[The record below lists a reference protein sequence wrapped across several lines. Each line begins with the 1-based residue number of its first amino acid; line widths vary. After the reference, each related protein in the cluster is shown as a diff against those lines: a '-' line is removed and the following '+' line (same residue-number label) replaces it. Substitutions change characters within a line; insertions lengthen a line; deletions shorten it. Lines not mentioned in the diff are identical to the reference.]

1 MKLLVTG
8 GTGFVGRRVVE
19 SALAAG
25 HEIISLSR
33 GIRARAHVYPV
44 RNVKLDLVRPEGLG
58 EALHGVAAVIHSAGL
73 VREEAGQSFERA
85 HVGATANLI
94 ESCTRAG
101 IGKIVYLSALGAN
114 AGSSNLY
121 LRTKWE
127 AERLVTECGVPHTI
141 FRPSLIFGAGDRVIT
156 GLLSWVRMAPFV
168 PVIGP
173 DKTKLQ
179 PIWVGDVAT
188 ALVKAAAD
196 ASTDGRVYELGGPT
210 QMTFADLVET
220 LRGSSGR
227 SAFSLQL
234 PAFLATPF
242 MKLGELLMD
251 NPPLTVA
258 QFGALALGGTCDPNP
273 AAVTFGLR
281 MRSLVD
287 VLPEYHRAG

>member
-8 GTGFVGRRVVE
+8 GTGFVGRRLVE
-19 SALAAG
+19 SAVAAG
-25 HEIISLSR
+25 HDVSSLSR
-33 GIRARAHVYPV
+33 GTRPRGHVYPV
-44 RNVKLDLVRPEGLG
+44 RNVNIDLVRPEGLT
-58 EALHGVAAVIHSAGL
+58 EALHGVAAVVHSAGL
-73 VREEAGQSFERA
+73 LREEAGQSFERA

-94 ESCTRAG
+94 EICRRAG
-101 IGKIVYLSALGAN
+101 VGKIVYLSALGAN
-114 AGSSNLY
+114 ASSTNTY

-127 AERLVTECGVPHTI
+127 GERLVTECGVPHTI

-156 GLLSWVRMAPFV
+156 SLLWWVRIAPFV

-173 DKTKLQ
+173 EETRLQ

-210 QMTFADLVET
+210 EMTFADLVET
-220 LRGSSGR
+220 LRGSTGR
-227 SAFSLQL
+227 SPFSLPL

-242 MKLGELLMD
+242 VKLGELLMND
-251 NPPLTVA
+251 PPMTVDHL
-258 QFGALALGGTCDPNP
+258 GALAVGGTCDPNP

-287 VLPEYHRAG
+287 VLPEYRRAG

>member
-1 MKLLVTG
+1 
-8 GTGFVGRRVVE
+8 
-19 SALAAG
+19 AG